1 MTPFCLTSGNLPGTL
16 DSCSNVRFGTKW
28 HITANQKE
36 RSSNKQAATEVQKRG
51 FISAEAKKAKAEK
64 AEKVIITGRSLTA
77 IIEGFLRGA

>member
-51 FISAEAKKAKAEK
+51 FKSAEAKAEK